1 VLLCDE
7 ATSALDST
15 TEQALMRQINELGVG
30 RTTVLIAHRLST
42 VQHADEICV
51 MDKGRV
57 VERGTHA
64 ELMGTGGSR
73 YAQMWDTQRSI
84 LLEGGEGGASTNT
97 SSSS

>member
-1 VLLCDE
+1 M
-7 ATSALDST
+7 SAQRPVPDFLSRRIHLVT
-15 TEQALMRQINELGVG
+15 GKGGVG

-51 MDKGRV
+51 MDKGRG